1 MTSTATNVYTSA
13 QRACDSLVDLADNL
27 DALGRY
33 NLPQDID
40 IAALTAQHISNILKV
55 AYQIAFAYH
64 NAIPAPRDALKI
76 YDVDERSYLRVIR
89 KHSLFAFRSGY
100 DAFRCFDD
108 IHDVARRLEATTNA
122 KTAERL
128 RPKGE

>member
-1 MTSTATNVYTSA
+1 MATKVHTSA
-13 QRACDSLVDLADNL
+13 QHACESLVDLADNL
-27 DALGRY
+27 DCLGQY
-33 NLPQDID
+33 TLPQEID
-40 IAALTAQHISNILKV
+40 TAAFTAQHISNILKV

-64 NAIPAPRDALKI
+64 NAIPTPREALRI

-108 IHDVARRLEATTNA
+108 IHDVIRRLEATTTA
-122 KTAERL
+122 KTAEQL
-128 RPKGE
+128 KPKDE